1 MSRNILSTIIGFLLA
16 GAVIFLTLRLY
27 LPFFQPIAW
36 AAVLALF
43 LHPLNRILR
52 QAFKGRRGLAA
63 IVLCIAFIAFVF
75 VPLIIALTNL
85 TSQAITLLAEV
96 KHRLEAGTLVVSLTP
111 DPNKYP
117 RLYSLGHFF
126 FERLEIYQK
135 DIQSA
140 LLSAASAAGQFLLSR
155 GTAIFRNT
163 VNIVLQVVFTIFTLF
178 YLFRDGEHF
187 VEGIKSL
194 LPVPPEEAKRII
206 EKVQQ
211 VIQATLY
218 GSLLTALAQGAL
230 ALAIYLILKVN
241 SPLLLGLLTSLASF
255 IPLVGTAIVWL
266 PVAVWLALSG
276 AYVKALIL
284 LAYGSLIISQI
295 DSLIRPYFIGG
306 KTEIHNLF
314 IFFSILGGLK
324 YFGFLG
330 VFLGPI
336 FVALSISILE
346 LYQLKLSE
354 KDLMAVGEDLEHL
367 D

>member
-1 MSRNILSTIIGFLLA
+1 M
-16 GAVIFLTLRLY
+16 
-27 LPFFQPIAW
+27 
-36 AAVLALF
+36 
-43 LHPLNRILR
+43 
-52 QAFKGRRGLAA
+52 
-63 IVLCIAFIAFVF
+63 
-75 VPLIIALTNL
+75 
-85 TSQAITLLAEV
+85 
-96 KHRLEAGTLVVSLTP
+96 
-111 DPNKYP
+111 
-117 RLYSLGHFF
+117 
-126 FERLEIYQK
+126 
-135 DIQSA
+135 
-140 LLSAASAAGQFLLSR
+140 
-155 GTAIFRNT
+155 
-163 VNIVLQVVFTIFTLF
+163 
-178 YLFRDGEHF
+178 
-187 VEGIKSL
+187 
-194 LPVPPEEAKRII
+194 
-206 EKVQQ
+206 
-211 VIQATLY
+211 
-218 GSLLTALAQGAL
+218 
-230 ALAIYLILKVN
+230 
-241 SPLLLGLLTSLASF
+241 
-255 IPLVGTAIVWL
+255 GTAIVWL